1 MFLSGQVLGRQA
13 SEVTVEMEPLLDN
26 PVAAGDAVAALRRY
40 SLLSP
45 AGNGLVLVH
54 LPGSGRHPRAT
65 LSDAGARWRQA
76 AAVLVEE
83 AVPADPTAPGGGR
96 VGVRAAAAARA
107 GSAGPAEHRDG
118 AHRALPR
125 AQRQLSTGQDLS
137 LLIADAHMADTA
149 LGPGRPPQPRLLDRR
164 SRRRRGRPR
173 PARRPDADPRTCPRP
188 GPPQYPVRPP

>member
-1 MFLSGQVLGRQA
+1 VGTGPVPPGRPVPRRDSTAPAAGVPVRSGPVALPMFLGGQVSGRQA

-96 VGVRAAAAARA
+96 VGVRAAAAARC
-107 GSAGPAEHRDG
+107 GQCWTCG
-118 AHRALPR
+118 ASGWGAPR
-125 AQRQLSTGQDLS
+125 ATSG
-137 LLIADAHMADTA
+137 TA
-149 LGPGRPPQPRLLDRR
+149 ATIRRPGLVPADRR
-164 SRRRRGRPR
+164 
-173 PARRPDADPRTCPRP
+173 RTH
-188 GPPQYPVRPP
+188 G